1 MVKLDQDEWIVDRR
15 YNEFDRLNSD
25 IKKANPDIK
34 LHFPG
39 KKLFGDNFDKDFIE
53 KRMLKLNLF
62 LNSVLQYSP
71 ILKMYFLKSRVFI
84 NNFFVL
90 IDYRKCLY
98 DFLEIRNFN
107 SKKPVSNS
115 EQDDFVL
122 LGGTNNPAARPSDFD
137 FLKVIGRGSF
147 GKVYMANHKHENKI
161 YAIKVLDKEAI
172 LKRNE
177 VKHIM
182 AERNV
187 LITNLNHPF
196 LIGLHYSFQSADKLY
211 FVLDY
216 VNGGELFYH
225 LSNKRVF
232 KEPRVKFYSAE
243 IAHAIGYMHSKNIIY
258 RDLKPE
264 NILIDADVNLIS

>member
-1 MVKLDQDEWIVDRR
+1 M
-15 YNEFDRLNSD
+15 NSE
-25 IKKANPDIK
+25 IKKENPSIK
-34 LHFPG
+34 LNFPG
-39 KKLFGDNFDKDFIE
+39 KKLFGDNFDMDFIH
-53 KRMLKLNLF
+53 KRMVKLDSF
-62 LNSVLQYSP
+62 LNNALDYPS
-71 ILKMYFLKSRVFI
+71 ILKMFLYIHFLFYFFNKY
-84 NNFFVL
+84 NF
-90 IDYRKCLY
+90 RKY
-98 DFLEIRNFN
+98 FSDFLEIQTMSSREIY
-107 SKKPVSNS
+107 SNS
-115 EQDDFVL
+115 DEDDILL
-122 LGGTNNPAARPSDFD
+122 LGGTNNPVARPSDFD

-147 GKVYMANHKHENKI
+147 GKVYMANHKNENKI
-161 YAIKVLDKEAI
+161 YAIKVLNKEAI

-264 NILIDADVNLIS
+264 NILIDFDVI